1 MSRLTLGAILV
12 VVWVLLWGSATPANV
27 AGGILVAA
35 VLFVVYPSGLPLRPV
50 TRIRPGPA
58 LVLGARF
65 VADVIRSNVWLTLAV
80 LGPKRSVRTELLRV
94 ELRVADPRILTMVVH
109 LTALTPGAMVV
120 RADTSG
126 PRPQLL
132 VHALSI
138 RDPHRFA
145 DAMLGLERRCVRA
158 VGTDQQ
164 VAMVEADEDRR

>member
-12 VVWVLLWGSATPANV
+12 VVWVLLWGSVTPANV
-27 AGGILVAA
+27 AGGVAVAA
-35 VLFVVYPSGLPLRPV
+35 VLFVVYPSELPLRPR
-50 TRIRPGPA
+50 TRIRPMPA

-65 VADVIRSNVWLTLAV
+65 VADVVRSNVWLTMAV
-80 LGPKRSVRTELLRV
+80 LGPKRSVRTELLQV
-94 ELRVADPRILTMVVH
+94 ELRVADPRILTMVVN

-138 RDPHRFA
+138 HDPHQFA
-145 DAMLGLERRCVRA
+145 AAMLGLERRCVRA
-158 VGTDQQ
+158 LGTDRQ
-164 VAMVEADEDRR
+164 VALVQAEEDRP